1 LVRRWVRAGPIA
13 LIMALAVCGVQPIA
27 QAAQKHPARAAAQL
41 LRDVPV
47 PPGERPVSHLTAAL
61 LQHPASS
68 IGCTPLVDKAR
79 FMVISGTLQSV
90 STFLRRH
97 HPERWAVQGSGGSVE
112 GATGKTSYDVIYVPS
127 VTAAATQRE
136 LVVTYAAE
144 GRGKVGIR
152 VDAEVVP
159 PGARCST
166 SGDSPAVTEVR
177 R

>member
-1 LVRRWVRAGPIA
+1 
-13 LIMALAVCGVQPIA
+13 
-27 QAAQKHPARAAAQL
+27 
-41 LRDVPV
+41 
-47 PPGERPVSHLTAAL
+47 
-61 LQHPASS
+61 
-68 IGCTPLVDKAR
+68 
-79 FMVISGTLQSV
+79 MVVSGTLQSV

-112 GATGKTSYDVIYVPS
+112 GTTGKTSYGVIYVPL
-127 VTAAATQRE
+127 VTAAVPQPE

-144 GRGKVGIR
+144 GKGKVGIR

-166 SGDSPAVTEVR
+166 SGNAPAATEVR